1 MKYKVKLAYGPEYI
15 FNSIEEAGV
24 FFDQA
29 LRHATEPLK
38 WANIESVYTDD
49 DAAEEVSDD

>member
-1 MKYKVKLAYGPEYI
+1 MQYKVKLNYGPEYI
-15 FNSIEEAGV
+15 FDSIEEAGS

-38 WANIESVYTDD
+38 WTNIEPVYPESED
-49 DAAEEVSDD
+49 AEEVTDD